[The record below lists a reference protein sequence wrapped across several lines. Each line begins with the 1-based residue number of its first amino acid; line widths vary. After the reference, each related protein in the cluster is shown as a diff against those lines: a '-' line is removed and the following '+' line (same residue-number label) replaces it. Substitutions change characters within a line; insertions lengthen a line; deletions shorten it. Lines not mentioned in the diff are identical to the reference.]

1 MDRTFAFDKLRELA
15 RMARQ
20 QGDHVTF
27 EYSLLATLRQRELD
41 EVVSK
46 LSATI
51 GLPRVEVT
59 A

>member
-1 MDRTFAFDKLRELA
+1 
-15 RMARQ
+15 MARQ